1 LQQNQATG
9 IVYAAGAYLMWGVL
23 PLYWKLLDKIPPEEI
38 LAHRVFWSF
47 VFMIILLAV
56 GRRMG
61 ESLRELKK
69 LMKSPKS
76 FFSLAVASLLISTNW
91 FVYIWAVNHGHVI
104 ETSLGYYIN
113 PLVSILLGIAVLK
126 EKLNSWQ
133 IISVILAAFGVLFLT
148 VQYGKFPWI
157 ALTLALSFGL
167 YGLAKKM
174 IPMDS
179 TMGLTFETLMVT
191 PIAIVYLVSLFIKG
205 ESSFGAVSLLDHAL
219 LIGAGV
225 ATAVP
230 LLYFAKGAKL
240 IPLSMV
246 GILQYIAPTI
256 TLLLGVFVFREH
268 FSKAHMVAFS
278 FIWTGSII
286 FSLAKTKFMMN
297 HQPKWRKSR
306 SIGV

>member
-1 LQQNQATG
+1 MQQNQTTG

-23 PLYWKLLDKIPPEEI
+23 PLYWKLLDQVPSEEI

-47 VFMIILLAV
+47 IFMMILLAA
-56 GRRMG
+56 GRRIG
-61 ESLRELKK
+61 ESLREFKK
-69 LMKSPKS
+69 LMRSPKS
-76 FFSLAVASLLISTNW
+76 FFSLAAASLLISINW

-104 ETSLGYYIN
+104 EASLGYYIN
-113 PLVSILLGIAVLK
+113 PLVSILLGIIVLK

-133 IISVILAAFGVLFLT
+133 IISVVSAAAGVLFLT
-148 VQYGKFPWI
+148 GHYGKFPWI
-157 ALTLALSFGL
+157 ALILALSFGL

-191 PIAIVYLVSLFIKG
+191 PLAVAYLVLLFVKG
-205 ESSFGAVSLLDHAL
+205 EAGFGTASLLNHAL

-256 TLLLGVFVFREH
+256 TLILGVFVFHEH
-268 FSKAHMVAFS
+268 FSKVHMLAFS

-297 HQPKWRKSR
+297 HQPKLRKSR
-306 SIGV
+306 SLGA